1 MIKMMR
7 QPRFVLVNGP
17 NYRKAKNTLDVS
29 MRNLRNFFRNNRW
42 RQHTDLIGNHVFILV
57 NNRKTRPS
65 NINKLKTHA
74 NSLRLLSNRL
84 TGNNAQM
91 YERLANAFQNA
102 YNGGENQ
109 EYINKRYNRRMN
121 IRIKRAHRS
130 PSRSPPKR
138 PRRNN

>member
-1 MIKMMR
+1 MMR
-7 QPRFVLVNGP
+7 QPRFVLISGP
-17 NYRKAKNTLDVS
+17 NFRRVRNIAHT
-29 MRNLRNFFRNNRW
+29 RNLKNFFRDHRW
-42 RQHTDLIGNHVFILV
+42 RQRNDLIGNQVFRMV
-57 NNRKTRPS
+57 NNTNLRPS
-65 NINKLKTHA
+65 NINKLKIHA
-74 NSLRLLSNRL
+74 NSMRRLSNRL